1 MHGLIFHELR
11 SYVNQTASVGT
22 WSTIIDSAGLKGKM
36 YLQVQIYPDH
46 EFEALIE
53 EARKAIGIFREDL
66 LINFGRYIMPKL
78 LRIFGHIILA
88 EWKLMD
94 VLEHTENVIH
104 KTIRQYDKNAQPPY
118 LECKRIGVNEVR
130 IYYNSPRNM
139 LGFGKGLVLGL
150 SDHYKETVSI
160 TESTEQNKKV
170 LHIRKS

>member
-22 WSTIIDSAGLKGKM
+22 WSTITDNAGLKGKM

-46 EFEALIE
+46 EFETLIE
-53 EARKAIGIFREDL
+53 EGQKVIGISREDL
-66 LINFGRYIMPKL
+66 LIAFGKYIMPKL
-78 LRIFGHIILA
+78 LRIFGQVILP

-104 KTIRQYDKNAQPPY
+104 KAVRQYDKNAHPPY
-118 LECKRIGVNEVR
+118 LECKRVGANEVKV
-130 IYYNSPRNM
+130 YYNSPRNM
-139 LGFGKGLVLGL
+139 LGFGKGLILGL
-150 SDHYKETVSI
+150 SNHYKETVSI